1 MRYTT
6 SKEGKMEVKST
17 YSCSHRHNQACTS
30 LECPHITCVNMR
42 RTLNGQALIPSV
54 CRLANDILYEA
65 RRRKNSGYCPPMFMY
80 QSCVSKANICI
91 IRNTA
96 PQSSTSVVNNF
107 SKETLLKAFEALT
120 AHHNS
125 KKKKQKATSASNK
138 TPSNVG
144 KKRGRPRPRMSDKES
159 NYKAETLLEGAEPG
173 TKTHQANPQPT

>member
-1 MRYTT
+1 
-6 SKEGKMEVKST
+6 
-17 YSCSHRHNQACTS
+17 
-30 LECPHITCVNMR
+30 MR

-125 KKKKQKATSASNK
+125 KKKKKKKKKKKEKKKKQKATSASNK

-144 KKRGRPRPRMSDKES
+144 KKKRGRPRPRMSDKES